1 MNIKIVMS
9 DNIET
14 KNPELE
20 AREIEQAIVQLE
32 AHRERLVQ
40 DFLERAKKSRLSKK
54 QAMLQLPRHP
64 ELSKIDKAIDELRW
78 RQAGLG

>member
-1 MNIKIVMS
+1 MEIKIMMPER
-9 DNIET
+9 IET
-14 KNPELE
+14 KSPEEE

-40 DFLERAKKSRLSKK
+40 DFLERAKKSKLSKK
-54 QAMLQLPRHP
+54 QAILQLPQHP

-78 RQAGLG
+78 QQAGLG